1 MGNICGPGVV
11 PPLAA
16 GGIQMDTIRLLTHL
30 NDKTDGIAGVLSIVD
45 HRLGGME
52 RSLVVRL

>member
-1 MGNICGPGVV
+1 MANICGAGVV

-30 NDKTDGIAGVLSIVD
+30 KNKTDGIAGVLSTVN

-52 RSLVVRL
+52 RSLEVRL